1 MGIARTVE
9 TYLQK
14 HRIAYDLIPHP
25 HTASSKETAKVTHV
39 PPQHVAKAVVLGDD
53 QGFLLM
59 AVVPSDRYVEVKTLS
74 KRLGRDLHLTSED
87 RLAPVFRDCEPGAI
101 PPLGPVYGME
111 TILDNKLVGLPEV
124 YFEAGDHEELVRVD
138 GEQFVRLL
146 KEARHG
152 DISH

>member
-9 TYLQK
+9 SHLQK

-25 HTASSKETAKVTHV
+25 HTASSKETAMVTRV
-39 PPQHVAKAVVLGDD
+39 PPQHIAKAVVLGDD
-53 QGFLLM
+53 RGFLLM
-59 AVVPSDRYVEVKTLS
+59 AVVPGDRYVEVKTLS
-74 KRLGRDLHLTSED
+74 RRLGRDLHLLSEQ
-87 RLAPVFRDCEPGAI
+87 RLTPVFHDCEPGAI
-101 PPLGPVYGME
+101 PPLGPLYGME
-111 TILDNKLVGLPEV
+111 TILDNKLIGLPEV
-124 YFEAGDHEELVRVD
+124 YFEAGDHEELIRVN